1 MLLGPSLN
9 EVPQLPII
17 SSVQSLATNG
27 NIGPQKTVPQNLTS
41 INTRTTRSKAATAVT
56 PMINSNQQ
64 IVNSYA
70 DLPIQVQIKQHFIV
84 RPAPLPEQRN
94 VGTMCYTKKATKS
107 VTAKPEMIDQAVQ
120 TDEKEASKV
129 IIPLP
134 MPIYVPTPMH
144 MYSNPTPVPV
154 PIPIPIP
161 IPVFIPTTSNCSA
174 GIMKQIKVSGI
185 IFLIKGTFEKNV
197 FFTFMTLG

>member
-1 MLLGPSLN
+1 M
-9 EVPQLPII
+9 PII
-17 SSVQSLATNG
+17 TSVQSLATNG
-27 NIGPQKTVPQNLTS
+27 NIGPQKTVAQNLNP
-41 INTRTTRSKAATAVT
+41 INTRTTRSKAATVVS
-56 PMINSNQQ
+56 PMLNSNTQ

-70 DLPIQVQIKQHFIV
+70 DLPVQVQIKQHFIV

-129 IIPLP
+129 IIPIP

-144 MYSNPTPVPV
+144 MFSHPCPVPV

-161 IPVFIPTTSNCSA
+161 VPVFIPTTSNSAA
-174 GIMKQIKVSGI
+174 GIMKQIKV
-185 IFLIKGTFEKNV
+185 TH
-197 FFTFMTLG
+197 TLK